1 EPALELSQVS
11 QSWRGS
17 KQAAVAGQR
26 ITNIGWSHHLHTLEA
41 AELKLAEGKDQG
53 VDGVAVLAREHEM
66 NQALSQRGLVFRLLR
81 SEYRHSWE
89 HAMPVVGRAGA
100 AGAHATSKLR
110 RELSGQAV
118 RGRASTCVVWQAPAA
133 TLVKLFTADGQELQS
148 FVQSDGSFEFKQV
161 PPGSHLLQPFHI
173 SYFYPEVKVDV
184 SPKAGLVRATQ
195 LGQPKPMQ
203 PHALGWSGNS
213 SSSSPRKQ
221 LGEEGPQQWE
231 VTLCLKC
238 IRMNTGSSHE
248 FRPRKRKPVDVWSI
262 VKSPYGLMIVF
273 SLFFIFVMP
282 MLKVDPEE
290 MKEAQA
296 AMRGVLGGSSSATE
310 QPAQQRITGAS
321 R

>member
-1 EPALELSQVS
+1 MRCLL
-11 QSWRGS
+11 W
-17 KQAAVAGQR
+17 
-26 ITNIGWSHHLHTLEA
+26 
-41 AELKLAEGKDQG
+41 
-53 VDGVAVLAREHEM
+53 AVLVLLVLTRPASCAESLAGRLSAGE
-66 NQALSQRGLVFRLLR
+66 QAHV
-81 SEYRHSWE
+81 
-89 HAMPVVGRAGA
+89 
-100 AGAHATSKLR
+100 
-110 RELSGQAV
+110 LSGKV
-118 RGRASTCVVWQAPAA
+118 YTPAPAA

-148 FVQSDGSFEFKQV
+148 FVQSDGSFEFEQV

-195 LGQPKPMQ
+195 LGQPKPMPLPTPLQ
-203 PHALGWSGNS
+203 LRP
-213 SSSSPRKQ
+213 
-221 LGEEGPQQWE
+221 LGELQYYE
-231 VTLCLKC
+231 
-238 IRMNTGSSHE
+238 
-248 FRPRKRKPVDVWSI
+248 KRKPVDVWSI

>member
-1 EPALELSQVS
+1 ME
-11 QSWRGS
+11 
-17 KQAAVAGQR
+17 AAV
-26 ITNIGWSHHLHTLEA
+26 
-41 AELKLAEGKDQG
+41 LKLAEGKDQG
-53 VDGVAVLAREHEM
+53 VDCVAVLARENEM
-66 NQALSQRGLVFRLLR
+66 NQAFSQGGLVFRLLR

-100 AGAHATSKLR
+100 AGAYATSKLR
-110 RELSGQAV
+110 RKLSGQAV
-118 RGRASTCVVWQAPAA
+118 RERASTCVVWQGLHSRYRTCSKWERRLHPVNTYDSCKSVALRKLCQRLQAPICKLPPFACLQQPSPLPCPAAPAA

-148 FVQSDGSFEFKQV
+148 FVQSDGSFEFEQV

-195 LGQPKPMQ
+195 LGQPKPMPLPTPLQ
-203 PHALGWSGNS
+203 LRP
-213 SSSSPRKQ
+213 
-221 LGEEGPQQWE
+221 LGELQYYE
-231 VTLCLKC
+231 
-238 IRMNTGSSHE
+238 
-248 FRPRKRKPVDVWSI
+248 KRKPVDVWSI

-296 AMRGVLGGSSSATE
+296 AMRGVLGGGTSATE
-310 QPAQQRITGAS
+310 QPAQQRIAGAS